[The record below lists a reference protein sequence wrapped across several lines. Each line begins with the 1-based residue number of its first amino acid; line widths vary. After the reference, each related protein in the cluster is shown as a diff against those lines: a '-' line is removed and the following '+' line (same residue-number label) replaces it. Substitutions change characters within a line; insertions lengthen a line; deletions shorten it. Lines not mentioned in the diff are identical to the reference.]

1 VLCYETRIT
10 DKFKFIRAKPR
21 ELQINSKD
29 YEEILPYT
37 EDMLTAVAQ
46 YWQLQD
52 NFSNWEKVKITYL
65 RNTRQN
71 IKDSVFT
78 TIKTNQRT
86 CGHFIVHINQIRV
99 LRENF
104 VKKKARL

>member
-46 YWQLQD
+46 Y
-52 NFSNWEKVKITYL
+52 
-65 RNTRQN
+65 
-71 IKDSVFT
+71 
-78 TIKTNQRT
+78 
-86 CGHFIVHINQIRV
+86 
-99 LRENF
+99 
-104 VKKKARL
+104 